1 MTDRTAVWAGGARA
15 AGSGGRSPL
24 FARFAYPPNVLG
36 FCGPPDH
43 QSVLEHAATG
53 VVDGGLLQLARQFTG
68 AWPYLELL
76 AGAARL
82 ADPLDPAVVEAYWVG
97 SDLLDTVTLADLGGS
112 LDGRFRRRLGTEWG
126 PLAEL
131 VSWGRAL
138 TTTFT
143 CSASTPG
150 WACCAPGR
158 SRSPCGFSTAAGSLG
173 TGVGSAAPGR
183 LLVRSPTARLG
194 WSEAQPRGRFR
205 RGGHGLHRGSAL
217 TRAAPGDWVALHWD
231 WVCHRLSTRQLGA
244 LRQVTLGQL
253 AVVNGASRPGP
264 AALLG

>member
-1 MTDRTAVWAGGARA
+1 MTDRVAVSAAGARV
-15 AGSGGRSPL
+15 AGSGATL

-53 VVDGGLLQLARQFTG
+53 LVDGGLLQLARQFTG

-76 AGAARL
+76 AGAARV

-131 VSWGRAL
+131 VSAGARPHHNFHVFGVYPWVGLLRSGSVDKPLRVLDRCRVRWGL
-138 TTTFT
+138 V
-143 CSASTPG
+143 
-150 WACCAPGR
+150 
-158 SRSPCGFSTAAGSLG
+158 
-173 TGVGSAAPGR
+173 VGSAGPGR
-183 LLVRSPTARLG
+183 LLVRSRPLVWDGARLSLG
-194 WSEAQPRGRFR
+194 VASAEEATVSTEGQ
-205 RGGHGLHRGSAL
+205 AL

-253 AVVNGASRPGP
+253 AVVNGASHPGP